1 VAGVSV
7 QAISWAYSCSELSDV
22 YETVALVTLANF
34 ADEYGVCWPSQATL
48 AQYCRCSERK
58 LRECLKALEERGVL
72 IRLKRWRDN
81 GAQRSDA
88 FVLIGFIDRKVP
100 ATDDEHPILAQL
112 DFVPGSVRGFDT
124 GVVADRAAESGAEK
138 HCASKG
144 AAPCAKG
151 GGTLCQGGWHTVPGG
166 GGTACHP

>member
-1 VAGVSV
+1 MSV

-88 FVLIGFIDRKVP
+88 FVLIGFTDRRVP

-112 DFVPGSVRGFDT
+112 DFVPGSVRSLKT
-124 GVVADRAAESGAEK
+124 SAVVDATAESGAEQR
-138 HCASKG
+138 SSSEG
-144 AAPCAKG
+144 AAPCDRG
-151 GGTLCQGGWHTVPGG
+151 GGTLCQGGVAHCARG